1 MRIINNADTSVEFA
15 AISVGECFYY
25 DNCLFIKINPVKER
39 GYQKDANAF
48 CFADNNITY
57 VPMACLVTPVEA
69 DIVIRRK
76 GAQE

>member
-1 MRIINNADTSVEFA
+1 MRIVNNADTSVEFV
-15 AISVGECFYY
+15 AIKVGECFYY

-39 GYQKDANAF
+39 SYQKDANAF

-76 GAQE
+76 GVQE